1 MHLEILTLEV
11 LSSMISHK
19 SVITFGMVAIPIA
32 MYTATQDNDIHFNQ
46 LHKEDNSR
54 IRYKKTCA
62 HCGQEITSEDIVKGF
77 EYDKDKYV
85 VVTDDEIEKIK
96 TEKEK
101 SIQILHFAQLNQI
114 SPVYY
119 DKTYQAAPEAGGE
132 KAFELLR
139 AALMAEQKVAIG
151 KTVMGTRDTLMAIIP
166 REEGILIAAMLYADE
181 IKALQKR
188 YDQPKVDEAE
198 LNMAKLLINSM
209 DTPFDPSKYKDE
221 YQTKLRALI
230 ESKISGKEVIAAEP
244 QQPGK
249 IIDLMEAL
257 KASVEKAQREKQPA

>member
-1 MHLEILTLEV
+1 MA
-11 LSSMISHK
+11 SRK
-19 SVITFGMVAIPIA
+19 SVITFGMVAIPISLT
-32 MYTATQDNDIHFNQ
+32 TATQDNDIHFNQ

-62 HCGQEITSEDIVKGF
+62 HCGKEIKAEDIVRGF

-85 VVTDDEIEKIK
+85 VITDEEIEKIK

-119 DKTYQAAPEAGGE
+119 DKTYQAFPEPGGE

-139 AALMAEQKVAIG
+139 AALIAEQKIAIG
-151 KTVMGTRDTLMAIIP
+151 KTVLGTRDTLMAIIP
-166 REEGILIAAMLYADE
+166 RQDGILISTMFYADE
-181 IKALQKR
+181 VKALQKP
-188 YDQPKVDEAE
+188 YHKPEISEQE

-209 DTPFDPSKYKDE
+209 DTPFDPSQYKDE
-221 YQTKLRALI
+221 YQAKLRALI
-230 ESKISGKEVIAAEP
+230 ETKISGQEVVAPESEGP
-244 QQPGK
+244 SK
-249 IIDLMEAL
+249 VIDLMEAL
-257 KASVEKAQREKQPA
+257 KTSVEKAQKEKAPA

>member
-1 MHLEILTLEV
+1 
-11 LSSMISHK
+11 MISRK

-62 HCGQEITSEDIVKGF
+62 HCGKEIVADDIVKGF
-77 EYDKDKYV
+77 EYDKDQYV
-85 VVTDDEIEKIK
+85 VVTDEEIEKIK

-119 DKTYQAAPEAGGE
+119 DKTYQAAPEPGGE

-139 AALMAEQKVAIG
+139 SALMAEQKIAIG
-151 KTVMGTRDTLMAIIP
+151 KTVIGTKDTLMAIIP
-166 REEGILIAAMLYADE
+166 REDGVLISTMLYADE
-181 IKALQKR
+181 IRELQKR
-188 YDQPKVDEAE
+188 YDKPQVAE
-198 LNMAKLLINSM
+198 QELSMAKMLINSM

-230 ESKISGKEVIAAEP
+230 ESKISGKEVVATEAP
-244 QQPGK
+244 APGK
-249 IIDLMEAL
+249 IIDLMQAL

>member
-1 MHLEILTLEV
+1 V
-11 LSSMISHK
+11 VSRK

-32 MYTATQDNDIHFNQ
+32 MVAAAEDNDIHFNQ
-46 LHKEDNSR
+46 LHKQDGRR

-62 HCGQEITSEDIVKGF
+62 FCGKEITADDIVKGF
-77 EYDKDKYV
+77 EYDKDQYV
-85 VVTDDEIEKIK
+85 VVTDEEIEKIK

-151 KTVMGTRDTLMAIIP
+151 KTVLGTKDTLMAIIP
-166 REEGILIAAMLYADE
+166 REDGVLISTMLYQDDIRE
-181 IKALQKR
+181 LQKR
-188 YDQPKVDEAE
+188 YDKPAVAEAE
-198 LNMAKLLINSM
+198 LNMAKMLINSM

-221 YQTKLRALI
+221 YQVKLRALI
-230 ESKISGKEVIAAEP
+230 ESKISGEEVVAAEAP
-244 QQPGK
+244 KPGK

-257 KASVEKAQREKQPA
+257 KASVERAQREKQTA